1 MNKQLALSVV
11 LGVIVF
17 GFGFSDSAL
26 AVAGEPIAGVDV
38 NLGSNGGLMASSDFG
53 VDSVGTLPTSP
64 FYFFKEWKRGITR
77 LFTFDSIA
85 KAQLELNITNQIAA
99 EVLEVAKTSSTVNYT
114 GLERALQNFTNAQER
129 LNDRL
134 TAISADPGDAG
145 LAKFLNDVDAKT
157 ALHAAFLQQLDA
169 DTAPGTA
176 GIRAEGVVELVG
188 DVMRKANEN
197 TLKTF
202 TATVSRGTGG
212 ETPTGSVNFLLKK
225 AADQIQRTEAAIRES
240 ELNYKEVAF
249 TATNWNAPQTVA
261 VSNTDDDSAGVK
273 VTVPKQTQGT
283 TFGEKAR
290 AGESDIFDR
299 WGKAIAKA
307 KNNLADAKKAF
318 AEEKYGEAYGLA
330 RSAEAMVSGIFVSGG
345 ATQLQQS
352 KEQRT
357 DESKPAASPETS
369 SKEKIKIGENE
380 SSKPEATKPVTE
392 VDIEDTP
399 TPQSAGAKSTSTPE
413 KEKSETEKPAGAGA
427 GPASNYDRAD

>member
-1 MNKQLALSVV
+1 MKKQVV
-11 LGVIVF
+11 LAAVFSIVFF
-17 GFGFSDSAL
+17 GFGSSNFAL
-26 AVAGEPIAGVDV
+26 ALGEPIPGIDIVVCPSCNITAYD
-38 NLGSNGGLMASSDFG
+38 LG
-53 VDSVGTLPTSP
+53 VDSVGTLPTSS
-64 FYFFKEWKRGITR
+64 FYFFKEWKRGIAR
-77 LFTFDSIA
+77 LFTFYAIA
-85 KAQLELNITNQIAA
+85 KAELELNITNQIAA
-99 EVLEVAKTSSTVNYT
+99 EVLEVAKTSSAVNYT
-114 GLERALQNFTNAQER
+114 GLERALQNFTDAQER
-129 LNDRL
+129 LRFRITTINGTSNIVDSER
-134 TAISADPGDAG
+134 
-145 LAKFLNDVDAKT
+145 FLKAVDEKT
-157 ALHAAFLQQLDA
+157 AKHAVLLEQLTEKCLIA
-169 DTAPGTA
+169 DWDGREDCEVIVQNA
-176 GIRAEGVVELVG
+176 L
-188 DVMRKANEN
+188 NN
-197 TLKTF
+197 TQKTF
-202 TATVSRGTGG
+202 TAAVSQGG
-212 ETPTGSVNFLLKK
+212 GGGTPTGSVNFLRQK

-240 ELNYKEVAF
+240 ELNYKDVAF

-261 VSNTDDDSAGVK
+261 VSNTDNDSAGVK

>member
-240 ELNYKEVAF
+240 ELNYKDVAF

-261 VSNTDDDSAGVK
+261 VSNTDDDSAGVR

-283 TFGEKAR
+283 TFGEKAKT
-290 AGESDIFDR
+290 GDSGNDESDIFDR

-307 KNNLADAKKAF
+307 KSHLADAKKAF

-330 RSAEAMVSGIFVSGG
+330 RSAEALAAGISAVNVDGVEGPGKTAPS
-345 ATQLQQS
+345 S
-352 KEQRT
+352 
-357 DESKPAASPETS
+357 SETT
-369 SKEKIKIGENE
+369 SKEKIKISENE
-380 SSKPEATKPVTE
+380 SPKPETRKPITE
-392 VDIEDTP
+392 LDIEDTP
-399 TPQSAGAKSTSTPE
+399 TPQTAGSKSATSTE
-413 KEKSETEKPAGAGA
+413 KTEAAQPSGGSA
-427 GPASNYDRAD
+427 GPASNYDRNN